1 MINPQK
7 LSMTAEG
14 TTAERRGVHF
24 AVPVNVRFGSL
35 ADTAAAISPAYAF
48 RSIVSG
54 QGFWN
59 NRVTSAAIN
68 LAHRRISPR
77 PHVFPVSQR
86 IKSIMTLVER
96 WTSCQTKLRSIP
108 SCAPSSGNMK
118 NATIK
123 IIMP

>member
-24 AVPVNVRFGSL
+24 AVRVNVRFGSL
-35 ADTAAAISPAYAF
+35 ADTAAAIYLAYAF

-59 NRVTSAAIN
+59 NRVICSYKFSPPPN
-68 LAHRRISPR
+68 LAAASRIPGQ
-77 PHVFPVSQR
+77 P
-86 IKSIMTLVER
+86 
-96 WTSCQTKLRSIP
+96 
-108 SCAPSSGNMK
+108 K
-118 NATIK
+118 N
-123 IIMP
+123 